1 MKEPLDATRRLLA
14 RARRDAAFRARLLA
28 DPKAAMEQE
37 LGRAPAEGY
46 EIHVHEETDVAT
58 HLVLPPKS
66 RFSEEEREAART
78 GGASLEFLKKTMYDP
93 APPMRPPA
101 RNPAADGLRALAP
114 EALVEAGRES
124 IRRGLAFLESTID
137 ENGAWH
143 CIRFNTGDPDIPRH
157 FERPPFISALCV
169 LALESCDEPLARDLC
184 ARTAAYLVDTM
195 EYPGLWRY
203 YRHLPQD
210 LDSSTLCSLV
220 VGTHPWI
227 MLGRNVPRMLANRDG
242 DGRFMTWVLEEDEP
256 DVVPVFRIEADPVVN
271 ANVIACLGDRPE
283 TRDAQQW
290 LKGLIAEGTPE
301 GLSKWYPDT
310 IAVYY
315 ATTRAMTRARSAL
328 SQLGPVLADRI
339 LALRDDKGEFG
350 NILQT
355 AQAVSALASI
365 GSLDRLDA
373 KRQVERFLS
382 CQREDGSWPELLAFG
397 DQSLRWGVV
406 GQIGHGSEA
415 VTSAFCIEALECLV
429 QALGARRSD
438 DRGDARE

>member
-1 MKEPLDATRRLLA
+1 
-14 RARRDAAFRARLLA
+14 
-28 DPKAAMEQE
+28 
-37 LGRAPAEGY
+37 
-46 EIHVHEETDVAT
+46 
-58 HLVLPPKS
+58 
-66 RFSEEEREAART
+66 
-78 GGASLEFLKKTMYDP
+78 
-93 APPMRPPA
+93 
-101 RNPAADGLRALAP
+101 
-114 EALVEAGRES
+114 
-124 IRRGLAFLESTID
+124 
-137 ENGAWH
+137 
-143 CIRFNTGDPDIPRH
+143 
-157 FERPPFISALCV
+157 
-169 LALESCDEPLARDLC
+169 
-184 ARTAAYLVDTM
+184 M

-210 LDSSTLCSLV
+210 LDSSTLCALV

-339 LALRDDKGEFG
+339 LALRDEQGRVREHP
-350 NILQT
+350 
-355 AQAVSALASI
+355 A
-365 GSLDRLDA
+365 DRPGGVGA
-373 KRQVERFLS
+373 RQHR
-382 CQREDGSWPELLAFG
+382 QPRPDRRETPGREVPELPAGGRQLAG
-397 DQSLRWGVV
+397 AARIRRPVVAMGASWG
-406 GQIGHGSEA
+406 
-415 VTSAFCIEALECLV
+415 
-429 QALGARRSD
+429 R
-438 DRGDARE
+438 